1 MTSSL
6 RVLGCSGGIG
16 KDLRTTSFLL
26 NNTILIDAGTGVGDL
41 SLDELRQI
49 DYLFLTH
56 SHLDHICSLPFIL
69 DAVGVHRAKPLRV
82 FGIEATIDALKTH
95 IFNNTIW
102 PDFSKIPSRE
112 KPCLA
117 YEVIDV
123 GQTIAIG
130 DVEITA
136 LPVSHSIPAN
146 GYWVDSGSGALVF
159 SGDTGPSIAFWNAI
173 NAKVNERETEREMS
187 KGKDQDQDNCYL
199 KHLIIETSFTNAEH
213 ELATLSGHYHPN
225 SLATDLEYLQSN
237 CPIWITHLKPDES
250 TLILKEIAL
259 LLDGKRNAK
268 PLQNGQLLT
277 F

>member
-26 NNTILIDAGTGVGDL
+26 NKTILIDAGTGVGDL
-41 SLDELRQI
+41 SLDELGQI

-69 DAVGVHRAKPLRV
+69 DTVGVHRAKPLRV
-82 FGIEATIDALKTH
+82 FGIEVTIHALKTH

-112 KPCLA
+112 KPCLGF
-117 YEVIDV
+117 EVIDI

-136 LPVSHSIPAN
+136 LPVNHSIPAN
-146 GYWVDSGSGALVF
+146 GYWIDSGHGALVF
-159 SGDTGPSIAFWNAI
+159 SGDTGPSIALWNAI
-173 NAKVNERETEREMS
+173 NAKVNEIEAEREMS
-187 KGKDQDQDNCYL
+187 KGVGKGRGYL
-199 KHLIIETSFTNAEH
+199 QHLIIETSFTNAEH
-213 ELATLSGHYHPN
+213 ELAKLSGHYHPH
-225 SLATDLEYLQSN
+225 SLATDLEHLQSN

-259 LLDGKRNAK
+259 LLDGKRDAK

>member
-26 NNTILIDAGTGVGDL
+26 NSSILIDAGTGVGDL

-69 DAVGVHRAKPLRV
+69 DTVGVHRAKPLRV
-82 FGIEATIDALKTH
+82 FGIDATIHALKTH

-102 PDFSKIPSRE
+102 PDFSKIPSIE

-117 YEVIDV
+117 FEVIDI
-123 GQTIAIG
+123 GQTITIG
-130 DVEITA
+130 DVSITA

-146 GYWVDSGSGALVF
+146 GYWIDSGSGALVF

-173 NAKVNERETEREMS
+173 NAKVNEIAEREMS
-187 KGKDQDQDNCYL
+187 KGIGKGKDDSYL
-199 KHLIIETSFTNAEH
+199 KHLIIETSFTNTEH
-213 ELATLSGHYHPN
+213 KLAKLSGHYHPQ
-225 SLATDLEYLQSN
+225 SLATDLEHLKSN

-250 TLILKEIAL
+250 TLILHEIAL